1 MVNEA
6 ESHAVEDKTQRD
18 LVEKRNTLD
27 NMIYQAEKTLRENA
41 EKVPDAEAEAV
52 RKALEAAKQDLESQ
66 EPDKLEAARHN
77 LEQQLHRLAETL
89 YKAQGGAGAA
99 PGPEAAPPQPG
110 GGDADV
116 VDAEYTEEK
125 GNG

>member
-1 MVNEA
+1 V
-6 ESHAVEDKTQRD
+6 
-18 LVEKRNTLD
+18 
-27 NMIYQAEKTLRENA
+27 
-41 EKVPDAEAEAV
+41 DA
-52 RKALEAAKQDLESQ
+52 
-66 EPDKLEAARHN
+66 DKLDTARRN

-89 YKAQGGAGAA
+89 YKAQAAPGAGA
-99 PGPEAAPPQPG
+99 PGPEAAPPQP